1 MIIFYRLLKSKSK
14 STAYRYRRLAHAFDE
29 TMQRIITDTLYR
41 SNIAE
46 LHGINDHVYI
56 HNNTTRGRIRLC
68 SLSLYKYNTN
78 TRARNLL
85 LLSTEQDERLDGAI
99 ATYHARLR

>member
-1 MIIFYRLLKSKSK
+1 M
-14 STAYRYRRLAHAFDE
+14 AYRRLAHAFDE

-68 SLSLYKYNTN
+68 VAYTN
-78 TRARNLL
+78 TIRIRAHGTYYYSLL
-85 LLSTEQDERLDGAI
+85 NKMNGSMEPLLRTMHVCGDDI
-99 ATYHARLR
+99 Y

>member
-1 MIIFYRLLKSKSK
+1 
-14 STAYRYRRLAHAFDE
+14 
-29 TMQRIITDTLYR
+29 MQRIITDTLYR
-41 SNIAE
+41 SSIAE

-56 HNNTTRGRIRLC
+56 YNNTTRGRIRLC
-68 SLSLYKYNTN
+68 RLYNNNTN

-99 ATYHARLR
+99 ATYHASLR